1 MLMKLYCNGLDL
13 SSAVLKVV
21 RATSPKNFNPIL
33 EGIKLVAC
41 DDTLTLVATDGDLAI
56 EKKIN
61 ADVKVEGETVVPG
74 KFFSDFVK
82 KLTNGDMEL
91 ELNEKNQ
98 LRITYTDSVTYIQC
112 LNPQEYPLIKTVS
125 NNQFIKITEN
135 NLKMAIDKT
144 VFAVETDDLRPA
156 LKGVLF
162 EVEGDSVVTV
172 ALDGYRLSKNMVGID
187 DKSSDIKVVIP
198 SRALREISNLLSEN
212 DNVISMNIERNYVM
226 VEVDDTKVVS
236 RLIDEEFVNYKRI
249 IPSQFSTVIKVNKA
263 MLEDSLDQGIILARL
278 SNDNKIE
285 LNISEKLLSLKTKS
299 EIGNWKDNL
308 AISMSGDDLEIN
320 FNLMYIRECLKV
332 ITDEVVKFSFSS
344 QTGPCVVQSENDE
357 NYLYLILPL
366 RKG

>member
-1 MLMKLYCNGLDL
+1 MKLFCNGLDL

-33 EGIKLVAC
+33 EGIKLIAN
-41 DDTLTLVATDGDLAI
+41 DETLTLIATDGDLAI

-61 ADVKVEGETVVPG
+61 ADVKVNGETVVPG

-82 KLTNGDMEL
+82 KLTSGDIEL

-98 LRITYTDSVTYIQC
+98 LKIRYTDSETSIQC
-112 LNPQEYPLIKTVS
+112 LNPKEYPDIKTVGS
-125 NNQFIKITEN
+125 AEYIKIKEL
-135 NLKMAIDKT
+135 NLKRAIDKT

-162 EVEGDSVVTV
+162 EVTDNNIITV
-172 ALDGYRLSKNMVGID
+172 ALDGYRLSKDMVQIEE
-187 DKSSDIKVVIP
+187 KSSDFKIVFP
-198 SRALREISNLLSEN
+198 ARALKEVSNLLSEN
-212 DNVISMNIERNYVM
+212 ENVITVNIERNYVM

-249 IPSQFSTVIKVNKA
+249 IPSGFSTVIKVNKA
-263 MLEDSLDQGIILARL
+263 LLENSLDQGIILARL

-285 LNISEKLLSLKTKS
+285 LGISEKLLSLKTVS

-308 AISMSGDDLEIN
+308 SIILSGNDLEIN
-320 FNLMYIRECLKV
+320 FNLMYIRECLRV
-332 ITDEVVKFSFSS
+332 IDDEIVKFSFSS
-344 QTGPCVVQSENDE
+344 QTGPCVVQGENDE

-366 RKG
+366 RRG